1 MWMIASQLDV
11 PTEQNVWMVL
21 TNITVY
27 VNQDSLA
34 SCVIKVRKTIAQKG
48 GWGTLQYE
56 RHTFVAPRKEWFFSH
71 FYLRTVKTVHMIN
84 DTYGT

>member
-11 PTEQNVWMVL
+11 PTEQNVSMVL

-27 VNQDSLA
+27 VKQDSLA
-34 SCVIKVRKTIAQKG
+34 SCVIKVRKTIAQKR

-56 RHTFVAPRKEWFFSH
+56 RHKFVAPRKELFFRH
-71 FYLRTVKTVHMIN
+71 I
-84 DTYGT
+84 